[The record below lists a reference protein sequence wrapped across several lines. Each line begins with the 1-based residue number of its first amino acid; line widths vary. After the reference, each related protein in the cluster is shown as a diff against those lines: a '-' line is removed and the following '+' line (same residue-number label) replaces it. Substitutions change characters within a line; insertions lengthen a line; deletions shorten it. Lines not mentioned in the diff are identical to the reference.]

1 MDCPPLGLDRLGSWE
16 DGFVVNRRIFH
27 SAQRKIEV
35 LHPFDD
41 SHKKAGDERRTL
53 HRPDAIGGRFLLG
66 IRFATLRL
74 CNATQTASPESTD
87 AKTGLV
93 S

>member
-1 MDCPPLGLDRLGSWE
+1 MDCPPLGLDRVGPWE
-16 DGFVVNRRIFH
+16 DGFVVNRRISH
-27 SAQRKIEV
+27 SAQCKIEE

-41 SHKKAGDERRTL
+41 SHKKLGDERRTL
-53 HRPDAIGGRFLLG
+53 HRPDANRGRFLLG
-66 IRFATLRL
+66 IGFATLRL
-74 CNATQTASPESTD
+74 RNATQTASPESTD